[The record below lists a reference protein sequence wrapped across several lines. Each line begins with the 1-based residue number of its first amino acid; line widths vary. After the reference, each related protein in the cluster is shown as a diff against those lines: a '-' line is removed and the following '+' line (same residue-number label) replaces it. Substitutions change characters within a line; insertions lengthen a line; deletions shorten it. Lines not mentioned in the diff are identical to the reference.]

1 MRNEKQS
8 RAKKKKGK
16 DVVQSFVLGVIL
28 KKTVKTTA
36 TLIIQITSR

>member
-1 MRNEKQS
+1 MKNKAEQ
-8 RAKKKKGK
+8 KKKGK
-16 DVVQSFVLGVIL
+16 DVVQSFILGVIL